1 MASGLPVVAP
11 RFGGVLSY
19 ANEHNSWLAEPSG
32 DCFADAVRQVFAKE
46 NARCAKVDAAL
57 RTAEEFSWPRVT
69 ARFFQLYDNL
79 FAQLGGA
86 SGLYSLQ
93 TPGPAQADLVIT

>member
-32 DCFADAVRQVFAKE
+32 AGFADAVRQLFAE
-46 NARCAKVDAAL
+46 GNARGAKVDAAL

-69 ARFFQLYDNL
+69 ARFFQLYDDL
-79 FAQLGGA
+79 FAQLRGA
-86 SGLYSLQ
+86 SAHHSLE
-93 TPGPAQADLVIT
+93 TRGPAQADQL